1 MTHRIVSVNTLNNMT
16 LSVVFQNGIVKKLD
30 VQTLY
35 SIFPQ
40 FKAFETTPDL
50 FQQVQVDTGGYGV
63 SWNDTLDLDTNTLW
77 ENGVETDNKQDV
89 GVLHLVAA
97 NLINARDHAGLTQ
110 KQLADRTGIHQSDI
124 CKIERGLANPSIST
138 LQRLAHGLGMSL
150 QIQFVTTNK

>member
-1 MTHRIVSVNTLNNMT
+1 MTHRIVSVNVLNNAT

-35 SIFPQ
+35 SAFPQ

-50 FQQVQVDTGGYGV
+50 FQQVQVDIGGYGV
-63 SWNDTLDLDTNTLW
+63 SWNDTLDLAADILW
-77 ENGVETDNKQDV
+77 ENGIETGNQQDL
-89 GVLHLVAA
+89 GALHLIAV
-97 NLINARDHAGLTQ
+97 NLINAREQANLTQ
-110 KQLADRTGIHQSDI
+110 KQLAHRTGIHQADI

-150 QIQFVTTNK
+150 QIQFIAKDN